1 MLDVTNDWWW
11 AIAIAGGSGALGG
24 LVYDMLL
31 NRHGDSGLLEL
42 FSRQKPTKASGRKYI
57 DVGFLA
63 SVVVGIVAAVG
74 FLYFL
79 TPEVNTITNAEGST
93 DVTRLY
99 DPFKLIAASLIV
111 GTGGAAFITAMQERL
126 LRVVATTSL
135 GNLAAAVQTQQSA
148 TEALV
153 AEASDP
159 KKTLDNPAAL
169 QRVQGRMD
177 GLSALAE
184 NAALSVF

>member
-31 NRHGDSGLLEL
+31 TRHGDSGLLEL
-42 FSRQKPTKASGRKYI
+42 FSKQAPGRGSRNYI

-63 SVVVGIVAAVG
+63 SILVGIVAAVG

-79 TPEVNTITNAEGST
+79 TPEIKTVTDAQGST
-93 DVTRLY
+93 DVTRSY

-126 LRVVATTSL
+126 LKVVAATSL
-135 GNLAAAVQTQQSA
+135 GNLAAAVQTQQKA

-153 AEASDP
+153 AEANDASKP
-159 KKTLDNPAAL
+159 LKKPAAL
-169 QRVQGRMD
+169 HRVQGQMD
-177 GLSALAE
+177 GLGALAE
-184 NAALSVF
+184 QAVRSVS